1 MIDNR
6 NIFLKIKQLI
16 FENIEDAW
24 RIMVYKYYVFEMM
37 NRIILFLFIFFI
49 NLIEDI
55 FIYFILFY

>member
-37 NRIILFLFIFFI
+37 NRIILIFKIFR
-49 NLIEDI
+49 NLIK
-55 FIYFILFY
+55 